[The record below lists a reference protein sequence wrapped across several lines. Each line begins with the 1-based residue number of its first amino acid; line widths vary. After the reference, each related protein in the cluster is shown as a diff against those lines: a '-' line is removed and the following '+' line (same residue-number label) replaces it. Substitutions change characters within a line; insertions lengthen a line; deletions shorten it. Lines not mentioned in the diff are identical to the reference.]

1 MNIKQALKRKN
12 KLIGLI
18 AEEFSKASKY
28 NVIEEGNSRPYS
40 ATEAVTNWL
49 KLSDELVELKTK
61 IHLANAPMYGKIF
74 LISEL
79 KSQIKFLRSLD
90 CTSGKTSSRGWADEK
105 TVVKHAELN
114 ILERDTM
121 VKNMEARIEHLQ
133 DELDEWNHKTIIN

>member
-40 ATEAVTNWL
+40 ATEAITNWL

-90 CTSGKTSSRGWADEK
+90 CTSGKTSSRGWVDEK

-121 VKNMEARIEHLQ
+121 VKNMEARIEQLQ

>member
-28 NVIEEGNSRPYS
+28 NVIEEGNTRPYS
-40 ATEAVTNWL
+40 ATEAVTSWL
-49 KLSDELVELKTK
+49 NLSEELIELKTK

-79 KSQIKFLRSLD
+79 KSQIKHLKALD
-90 CTSGKTSSRGWADEK
+90 CTSGKVPSSRWVDDK
-105 TVVKHAELN
+105 MVTKHAELN
-114 ILERDTM
+114 VLERDKM
-121 VKNMEARIEHLQ
+121 VKNMEARIEQLQ